1 MKREAVRLYIQGLT
15 SYRVLAVLLEQ
26 RIGRPVSRKT
36 LNAWVLELGEQAAT
50 PLEIS
55 TRLRPSWGGY
65 LGVDGKRIRIRGE
78 EHVVLVGVDH
88 PTQDLVHTLLLRAE
102 SGRAMAQLVEEARR
116 EAGYPLRGIVA
127 DLGIHFKDAHALNF
141 PGIPYQACR
150 AHFDRRLDV
159 DIPKKGGERAGL
171 HAELKRRIREV
182 LYAASEAEALERYY
196 ALTADW
202 GRYRGIGRYDPVLS
216 LQRNFSLYTAH
227 LRAEGLPPDNNVTEN
242 VIKQLNKK
250 LRLMEGF
257 ASLEN
262 ADRYVRLLAGC
273 YRFKRFTDSCRGN
286 GKAPL
291 ELAGVDLSGRDW
303 LTHLLG
309 SRP

>member
-1 MKREAVRLYIQGLT
+1 M
-15 SYRVLAVLLEQ
+15 LLEQ
-26 RIGRPVSRKT
+26 RLRCPLSRKT
-36 LNAWVLELGEQAAT
+36 LNGWVLELGERALT
-50 PLEIS
+50 PLEVS
-55 TRLRPSWGGY
+55 ARLRPSWGGY
-65 LGVDGKRIRIRGE
+65 LGVDGKRIKIRGQ
-78 EHVVLVGVDH
+78 EHVLLVGVDH
-88 PTQDLVHTLLLRAE
+88 PTQDLVHALLLRTE
-102 SGRAMAQLVEEARR
+102 SGRAMARLVEEVVA

-127 DLGIHFKDAHALNF
+127 DLGIHFKDAHALHF

-182 LYAASEAEALERYY
+182 LYAPTEPEALRLYY

-202 GRYRGIGRYDPVLS
+202 ERYRGIGRYDPIAS
-216 LQRNFSLYTAH
+216 LQRNFGLYTSH
-227 LRAEGLPPDNNVTEN
+227 MRTPGLPPDNNVTEN

-257 ASLEN
+257 ASLAN
-262 ADRYVRLLAGC
+262 AERYARLLIGC

-291 ELAGVDLSGRDW
+291 ELAGVDLGDRDW
-303 LTHLLG
+303 LSHILG
-309 SRP
+309 ASPQRPPHGPREQHSR